1 MSKIVKT
8 LEAVEIGK
16 VFEVGGVEFIKF
28 PGGADG
34 QTVAVA
40 KGIICRSE
48 FGKTNNFKE
57 SAILKNLNKEFL
69 PKIVEAVGE
78 DNVCEFETDL
88 TTLDGLKTYG
98 TMKSKVSLPTLD
110 FYRENVEIFDEYNP
124 GIWWW
129 LATPF
134 SAEPHYKKCYWI
146 ESVSPSGGVCND
158 DYGRNR
164 GVRPLLIFVSNISV
178 SCEE

>member
-1 MSKIVKT
+1 MSKITKK

-16 VFEVGGVEFIKF
+16 AFEVGGVEFIKF

-40 KGIICRSE
+40 KEIAFNGT
-48 FGKTNNFKE
+48 FGKTNNFEK
-57 SAILKNLNKEFL
+57 SDILKKLKKDFL
-69 PKIVEAVGE
+69 PKIVDAVGE
-78 DNVCEFETDL
+78 DNVCKFETDL

-98 TMKSKVSLPTLD
+98 TMKSKVSLPTFD
-110 FYRENVEIFDEYNP
+110 FYRANVEIFDKYNP
-124 GIWWW
+124 ECWWW

-134 SAEPHYKKCYWI
+134 SAEPHYEDCWWI
-146 ESVSPSGGVCND
+146 ECVSPSGNIYFNFCN
-158 DYGRNR
+158 YYC
-164 GVRPLLIFVSNISV
+164 GVRPLLIFVSDISV